1 MSHRQV
7 SVNGYES
14 KEEWST
20 VQHVK
25 SYLNIA
31 NDIPHRREGEGIL
44 LEYVPFNAKRILD
57 LGTGDGRLVKLLKRD
72 RPNMQAVALDIS
84 PTMLK
89 ISRDYFAEDEG
100 VKLVEHDLSYPLPEL
115 GVFDAVVSSF
125 AIHHLTHK
133 RKRSLYTEVFD
144 MLNPSGIF
152 CNLEHVASPT
162 PGIRER
168 FLTAIGAKLTK
179 FVKEDKS
186 NKLLAME
193 TRLYWLREIGFI
205 DVDCYWKWLE
215 LALLVGIKSQ

>member
-1 MSHRQV
+1 
-7 SVNGYES
+7 
-14 KEEWST
+14 
-20 VQHVK
+20 
-25 SYLNIA
+25 
-31 NDIPHRREGEGIL
+31 
-44 LEYVPFNAKRILD
+44 
-57 LGTGDGRLVKLLKRD
+57 
-72 RPNMQAVALDIS
+72 MQAVALDIS

-115 GVFDAVVSSF
+115 GLFDAVVSSF

-133 RKRSLYTEVFD
+133 RKRSLYSEVSGI
-144 MLNPSGIF
+144 LNPGGIF
-152 CNLEHVASPT
+152 CNLEHVAPPT
-162 PGIRER
+162 PGLRER

-186 NKLLAME
+186 NKLLAMG
-193 TRLYWLREIGFI
+193 TQLYWLREIGFI

>member
-1 MSHRQV
+1 
-7 SVNGYES
+7 
-14 KEEWST
+14 
-20 VQHVK
+20 
-25 SYLNIA
+25 
-31 NDIPHRREGEGIL
+31 
-44 LEYVPFNAKRILD
+44 
-57 LGTGDGRLVKLLKRD
+57 
-72 RPNMQAVALDIS
+72 MQAVALDIS

-89 ISRDYFAEDEG
+89 IARDYFADDEG

-115 GVFDAVVSSF
+115 GLFDAVVSSF

-133 RKRSLYTEVFD
+133 RKRSLYSEVFGI
-144 MLNPSGIF
+144 LNLGGIF

-162 PGIRER
+162 PGLRER

-186 NKLLAME
+186 NKLLAIG
-193 TRLYWLREIGFI
+193 TQLYWLREIGFI

>member
-1 MSHRQV
+1 M
-7 SVNGYES
+7 
-14 KEEWST
+14 
-20 VQHVK
+20 
-25 SYLNIA
+25 
-31 NDIPHRREGEGIL
+31 
-44 LEYVPFNAKRILD
+44 
-57 LGTGDGRLVKLLKRD
+57 KLLKRD

-89 ISRDYFAEDEG
+89 IARDYFADDEG

-115 GVFDAVVSSF
+115 GLFDAVVSSF

-133 RKRSLYTEVFD
+133 RKRSLYSEVFGI
-144 MLNPSGIF
+144 LNPGGIF

-162 PGIRER
+162 PGLRER

-186 NKLLAME
+186 NKLLAMG
-193 TRLYWLREIGFI
+193 TQLYWLREIGFI

>member
-100 VKLVEHDLSYPLPEL
+100 VKLVEHDLSYPLAEL
-115 GVFDAVVSSF
+115 GLFDAVVSSF

-133 RKRSLYTEVFD
+133 RKRSLY
-144 MLNPSGIF
+144 
-152 CNLEHVASPT
+152 
-162 PGIRER
+162 
-168 FLTAIGAKLTK
+168 
-179 FVKEDKS
+179 
-186 NKLLAME
+186 
-193 TRLYWLREIGFI
+193 
-205 DVDCYWKWLE
+205 
-215 LALLVGIKSQ
+215 